1 MNASD
6 VQPLVEVTRGRIVE
20 SLHFGAITVVDASGK
35 LVASVGNPETLTYL
49 RSSAKP
55 IQVLPFVESGGAE
68 HYGITDRELAVMCA
82 SHHGTD
88 EHVKV
93 IRAIQDRLGISAD
106 NLMCGMHTPA
116 DKATAERMLLNH
128 EENSQLRHNCSGK
141 HTGMMAAALFN
152 HLTIENYIDPN
163 HPIQQTI
170 FKVFSEM
177 TGVPVSEM
185 AFGIDGCSAPVF
197 AVPMRAAAWAFARLA
212 DPATLP
218 EPRRSALRR
227 IFRAMTTNPDMVAG
241 PGAFDTTLMEVGA
254 GQILTKG
261 GAEGYQAIAVQPGSC
276 GAGSPAYGITIKV
289 SDGDLFNAR
298 ARTVAAVEVLRQLGA
313 LSTAQVEQ
321 LKDFAARPQYNWKH
335 LEVGEIRPCF
345 KL

>member
-6 VQPLVEVTRGRIVE
+6 VQPLVEITRGSIVE
-20 SLHFGAITVVDASGK
+20 SIHFGVLTVVDASGR

-55 IQVLPFVESGGAE
+55 LQVLPFVESGGAE

-93 IRAIQDRLGISAD
+93 IQGIQARLGISAD
-106 NLMCGMHTPA
+106 NLLCGMHTPS

-152 HLTIENYIDPN
+152 HLIIENYIDPN

-170 FKVFSEM
+170 FRVFSEM

-197 AVPMRAAAWAFARLA
+197 AVPMRAAAWAFAQMA
-212 DPATLP
+212 DPSTLT
-218 EPRRSALRR
+218 EPRQSSLRR
-227 IFRAMTTNPDMVAG
+227 IFRAMTSNPDMVAG
-241 PGAFDTTLMEVGA
+241 PGAFDTTIMEA
-254 GQILTKG
+254 GGGKILTKG
-261 GAEGYQAIAVQPGSC
+261 GAEGYQAIAVLPGAC
-276 GAGSPAYGITIKV
+276 GAGSPAYGITIKI

-298 ARTVAAVEVLRQLGA
+298 ARTVVAVEVLRQLGA
-313 LSTAQVEQ
+313 LNTGQLEQ
-321 LKDFAARPQYNWKH
+321 LKDFGPRPQHNWKH
-335 LEVGEIRPCF
+335 IEVGQIRTCF
-345 KL
+345 SM